1 MTIGTFTKYYHNSS
15 LPFAFKK
22 GKTDTHRQ
30 LKTTWYY
37 LKSNFPPHFVP
48 FLSACTLLAFISH
61 FTVLHLLSMPSS
73 LSQFNTFSR
82 VRHHF
87 YNFLSLSFFFL
98 SNFPPPKPSLPSPSP
113 LLSHILSCQGH
124 KPLKEKKKKTSHE
137 YYESCFF
144 SLSVLLFPP
153 SFSQRYLR
161 ADFPH
166 ACQGWTALGTS
177 R

>member
-124 KPLKEKKKKTSHE
+124 KPLKEKKKKNIT
-137 YYESCFF
+137 
-144 SLSVLLFPP
+144 
-153 SFSQRYLR
+153 
-161 ADFPH
+161 
-166 ACQGWTALGTS
+166 
-177 R
+177 